1 MEKDIEFTKNKQ
13 TKKEKKQTD
22 CINKCITE
30 NTYWLAQKL
39 DNS

>member
-13 TKKEKKQTD
+13 TKKEKKTD
-22 CINKCITE
+22 RLYQCITE